1 MALGAKEQAKLNEQ
15 LDLSKKLQREINE
28 LARDQAGAF
37 NDIKKVTADMGAN
50 AAAYLDEMAEAG
62 KATKYTGQRTTELQ
76 ATMKNMVENIDD
88 LVAGNADFLE
98 STESLEKT
106 MGNLSSDHLKAGLK
120 ESYEYAIGLQKTL
133 AHPKTKQAF
142 ESIDKGAS
150 KFSGMISNMPGGG
163 MMNDVFGLDDKVGK
177 SAAKLKENLVSTG
190 AKIKSGKMKPS
201 QIFTKKGLGGLLK
214 GTNLLKIG
222 LAGAALAALQFGLEA
237 NKLQKELG
245 VAYGESAKILATSK
259 SIALV
264 NKANGMTQEE
274 TLAIMKNIASEFG
287 SFDDATAGAT
297 LKASNLVAN
306 YGLATDSVGTLA
318 RQMQAVGAHSLDSAL
333 NSIELQANMARAA
346 GVPVGEVMNDV
357 AKSTGFFAAYAKDG
371 GTNIVAAAISAKKLG
386 LEMASIASIADS
398 LLDFE
403 DSITKQ
409 MEAEVLLG
417 RELNLEKAR
426 EMIFNNDIAG
436 AIAEVSKLVSP
447 EEFARMDA
455 VRRKSLAAAVGI
467 DVATFSKAISGN
479 VEDAVIDPSGRI
491 ISTAPEDYLI
501 ATKNPSMLG
510 AATAAAG
517 TTPQIE
523 VGGLE
528 AKLDT
533 LIRATTDGQDG
544 IKRSVQQMG
553 VS

>member
-1 MALGAKEQAKLNEQ
+1 MATAKQQADLNKQLNTTAELQAGIKDSLEKQGGLAGKFSKDLKDIGARTTAI
-15 LDLSKKLQREINE
+15 LDREIQLEQTTGKKARTSKTLVSQLKHNVDNMDKIVTGEMESFNLIE
-28 LARDQAGAF
+28 LRNQAVKEGNTFMVEQIDLADKLGNRAEFFGNAFKKATGAVDSIGQKIEQSSF
-37 NDIKKVTADMGAN
+37 GFIKT
-50 AAAYLDEMAEAG
+50 G
-62 KATKYTGQRTTELQ
+62 KATAR
-76 ATMKNMVENIDD
+76 
-88 LVAGNADFLE
+88 
-98 STESLEKT
+98 
-106 MGNLSSDHLKAGLK
+106 LK
-120 ESYEYAIGLQKTL
+120 
-133 AHPKTKQAF
+133 
-142 ESIDKGAS
+142 
-150 KFSGMISNMPGGG
+150 SNMK
-163 MMNDVFGLDDKVGK
+163 DVATGK
-177 SAAKLKENLVSTG
+177 SGIGTL
-190 AKIKSGKMKPS
+190 
-201 QIFTKKGLGGLLK
+201 FK
-214 GTNLLKIG
+214 GTKLLRIG
-222 LAGAALAALQFGLEA
+222 LAGAAIAAASFALEA
-237 NKLQKELG
+237 NKLQKDLG
-245 VAYGESAKILATSK
+245 LAYGESAKILATSK
-259 SIALV
+259 SIAMV

-306 YGLATDSVGTLA
+306 YGMATDSVGTLA

-501 ATKNPSMLG
+501 ATKDPSMLG

-517 TTPQIE
+517 AAPQFE